1 MKLEEIIPKDFVK
14 VFKTGEIRRVVAV
27 DVNGGLYYLEGL
39 VNQKPLKRDDIEKVY
54 DVYKDELSNYIS
66 IQLAK
71 VQLEHAI
78 NVSIDKEDVES
89 FNVFSSEYKKIIKAL
104 DNR

>member
-1 MKLEEIIPKDFVK
+1 MEFEEIIPKDFVK
-14 VFKTGEIRRVVAV
+14 VFETGEIKRVMAV
-27 DVNGGLYYLEGL
+27 DVEGGLYYLEGL
-39 VNQKPLKRDDIEKVY
+39 VNQKPLKRDNIEKVY

-71 VQLEHAI
+71 AQLKHAI
-78 NVSIDKEDVES
+78 DISIDKEDVES
-89 FNVFSSEYKKIIKAL
+89 FNLFSSEYKKIIKAL

>member
-71 VQLEHAI
+71 VQLKHAI
-78 NVSIDKEDVES
+78 DISIDNEDSES
-89 FNVFSSEYKKIIKAL
+89 FNTFSSEYKKIIKAL